1 MSTIIK
7 NFTKFTELEKQ
18 VIRGWVELITTNFY
32 QYPYDSKTFE
42 KDLHSAIS
50 YITFTAEEL
59 SEASEIPT
67 KKLRGVLSSLVKKN
81 VFYEDISEESGWFGK
96 EIIVFRA
103 DGYFWSESAL
113 GDQETDCDMDKIYDA
128 IK

>member
-42 KDLHSAIS
+42 KDLHSAIY

-59 SEASEIPT
+59 SEA
-67 KKLRGVLSSLVKKN
+67 
-81 VFYEDISEESGWFGK
+81 
-96 EIIVFRA
+96 
-103 DGYFWSESAL
+103 
-113 GDQETDCDMDKIYDA
+113 
-128 IK
+128 